1 MKQKIF
7 LIILFIISINL
18 CCYSQTSYQAYL
30 TDLKCTGG
38 MPTSIYV
45 DKKTD
50 TFYAGCWGGIWKYNG
65 SPGDWTEVDS
75 DPDHCILANAK
86 IMVMF
91 IDSKGVFYAGCDDR
105 TQSYI
110 SYDGGKKWEQIND
123 YNFTSQRIY
132 CITEGIDGSVYIG
145 TGTGIIKTSDNG
157 VTWKKLKG
165 ISVSINCLYVNST
178 GKIFAGVGNGI
189 LCTTISDSTWTQVSL
204 PGLYRAVFEMESNS
218 KGRIY
223 AGANGDMYA
232 SDNDGSTWYSLKP
245 SFVNTG
251 YPNNPVVSSITVLNN
266 DIVFIVAN
274 FGGGAYRSI
283 DNVQSWERVTNS
295 PPELINPNWQTIR
308 CDSKNNLYGLAT
320 RYGAMKIEE
329 NTTDF
334 FDREEIIASYYL
346 HQNYPNPF
354 NPVTTISYQ
363 LPAASHVQLKI
374 YDPLGRE
381 VATLVDEYKQAG
393 TYNCEWRTLP
403 AGRQVANGELTSGI
417 YFYRLSTSGFV
428 QCKKMVYL
436 K

>member
-1 MKQKIF
+1 
-7 LIILFIISINL
+7 
-18 CCYSQTSYQAYL
+18 
-30 TDLKCTGG
+30 
-38 MPTSIYV
+38 
-45 DKKTD
+45 
-50 TFYAGCWGGIWKYNG
+50 
-65 SPGDWTEVDS
+65 
-75 DPDHCILANAK
+75 
-86 IMVMF
+86 
-91 IDSKGVFYAGCDDR
+91 
-105 TQSYI
+105 
-110 SYDGGKKWEQIND
+110 
-123 YNFTSQRIY
+123 
-132 CITEGIDGSVYIG
+132 
-145 TGTGIIKTSDNG
+145 
-157 VTWKKLKG
+157 
-165 ISVSINCLYVNST
+165 
-178 GKIFAGVGNGI
+178 
-189 LCTTISDSTWTQVSL
+189 
-204 PGLYRAVFEMESNS
+204 
-218 KGRIY
+218 
-223 AGANGDMYA
+223 
-232 SDNDGSTWYSLKP
+232 LKP